1 MDFNGNG
8 FLEADRVV
16 AAPVQSGGSFD
27 LSRYVIAGGGES
39 SRDAEKED
47 IEGRNRAFLF
57 ERTYPYGSLPVD
69 ARRRAWESVAK
80 ATNRGALDYSAASTI
95 EQEQAQTWQP
105 IGPQPTIS
113 VPRHVLLEGSFSGRI
128 NSIAISPANLNLL
141 LIAGA
146 TGGVW
151 RSTDGGTNFVP
162 VTDDQV
168 DIAVGSIAFSKSNP
182 LIVYAGMGDL
192 FSYLGTGVLK
202 SIDAGLTW
210 KRVSNFTLPTP
221 GSTARIEVD
230 PIDPNRVYL
239 AQSGIQD
246 ADGVH
251 LDASGFWYSTDGG
264 VNWLR
269 TLSGNARSLVIHPT
283 NRQILYLGMQ
293 YSFEPDSRPAGL
305 FKSTDGGASWSRIY
319 SPPYDPYTVPDVKVA
334 VSPARPE
341 TVYVFT
347 GGTSGGTFSIRVEVS
362 NNSGASWTNH
372 GATGVEPGQFGYDS
386 YIFADPANADIVYT
400 GTGWVFKSTDG
411 GINWKQWVG
420 FPVVHGDQHAFAF
433 SPPNAS
439 VIYVGNDGGLWKT
452 LDDGNSFSSLNATL
466 SLTQFYSLALDPTS
480 PLYSYG
486 GSQDNGSQ
494 VRLSNTAQWEQA
506 IGGDGDLCVVD
517 LLNPSTVF
525 LTQNGAIQRLQ
536 NHGETF
542 EKTVATLGTFDEAT
556 NTRIGNHPP
565 FVGNEAD
572 ATLYFGTWRLFV
584 STDHGD
590 SWTAPSGTL
599 DLTKGVTSSGAD
611 TVSAIGVARSNT
623 KVIYTGSAQGRAMVT
638 NNGGLTWSDITKGL
652 PNRFI
657 KCIVVDRNN
666 PALAYLSVSGF
677 YTGHIFKTT
686 NAGTTWT
693 DASSTFPDIPTNA
706 LLIDPLSPSTVF
718 AGTDIGVFRSTDGGN
733 GWKPFNTGM
742 PPAAVVAFA
751 AQPTGLVQL
760 ATFGRGAYQLGAA
773 PISPTVLANISTR
786 LQVGTGDNALIGGI
800 IVTGNQNKK
809 IIVRAI
815 GPSLGFGDK
824 LADPILEVRDA
835 SGALLET
842 NDNWMDSPNK
852 QAIID
857 STIPPSNDLES
868 AIVRSVAPG
877 NYTAIVRGVS
887 NGTGIGVVE
896 AYDLDPSADSKLA
909 NISTRGLVQTGDNVL
924 IAGTIVTGQGSQKV
938 IVRGIGPS
946 LAVPGKMTDPTLELR
961 DGNGGLLEGND
972 NWMDSPNKQAIIDST
987 IPPSDPLES
996 AIVRTIAPG
1005 NYTAI
1010 LRGVNNT
1017 TGIAVVEVYAL
1028 K

>member
-1 MDFNGNG
+1 MTVGFQKLPLACSVALFFLAAEGRTQVTVPTFQGQLNDNGMLATGNCDIKPKLFDTAIVGTGMQIDSTITSSAVPLRSGVLTVPMDFNSNG
-8 FLEADRVV
+8 FPRSEGVL
-16 AAPVQSGGSFD
+16 AALGQSGSFD
-27 LSRYVIAGGGES
+27 LSWYVIAGGGES
-39 SRDAEKED
+39 GRAGEKED

-80 ATNRGALDYSAASTI
+80 ATNRGALDYSNGFKI
-95 EQEQAQTWQP
+95 EQEQAQTWQS

-128 NSIAISPANLNLL
+128 NSIAISPADRNLL

-151 RSTDGGTNFVP
+151 RSTDAGTTFVP

-202 SIDAGLTW
+202 STDAGLTW

-221 GSTARIEVD
+221 GSTAKIEVD

-264 VNWLR
+264 VNWVR

-305 FKSTDGGASWSRIY
+305 FKSTDGGGSWSRIY
-319 SPPYDPYTVPDVKVA
+319 SPPYDPYTVRDVKVA

-347 GGTSGGTFSIRVEVS
+347 GGTSGGAFSIRVEVS
-362 NNSGASWTNH
+362 NNSGASWTNN
-372 GATGVEPGQFGYDS
+372 GAAGVEPGQFGYDS
-386 YIFADPANADIVYT
+386 YIFVDPANADIVYT

-420 FPVVHGDQHAFAF
+420 FPVVHGDQHALAF
-433 SPPNAS
+433 SPANSS
-439 VIYVGNDGGLWKT
+439 VLYLGNDGGLWKT
-452 LDDGNSFSSLNATL
+452 LDGGNSFSCLNSTL
-466 SLTQFYSLALDPTS
+466 SLTQFYSLALDPIDS
-480 PLYSYG
+480 RYSYG

-494 VRLSNTAQWEQA
+494 VRLSSSQQWEQVL
-506 IGGDGDLCVVD
+506 GGDGDLCVVD
-517 LLNPSTVF
+517 FLDPSTVF
-525 LTQNGAIQRLQ
+525 MTSNTLPMQRLR

-542 EKTVATLGTFDEAT
+542 DTTVATYDTFGEGT
-556 NTRIGNHPP
+556 NRRIGYHPP

-584 STDHGD
+584 SSNLGD

-599 DLTKGVTSSGAD
+599 DLTKGITSSGAD

-623 KVIYTGSAQGRAMVT
+623 KVIYTGSAQGRAMVS
-638 NNGGLTWSDITKGL
+638 NDGGLTWTDITKGL

-657 KCIVVDRNN
+657 KCIAIDRNN

-686 NAGTTWT
+686 NAGATWMDISGT
-693 DASSTFPDIPTNA
+693 LPDIPTNT
-706 LLIDPLSPSTVF
+706 LLIDPLSPSTIF
-718 AGTDIGVFRSTDGGN
+718 AGTDIGVFRSTDGGSS
-733 GWKPFNTGM
+733 WKPFNTGM

-751 AQPTGLVQL
+751 AQPTGLIQL
-760 ATFGRGAYQLGAA
+760 ATFGRGAYQLT
-773 PISPTVLANISTR
+773 PTATPGLVANVSTR
-786 LQVGTGDNALIGGI
+786 LPVGKDDNALIQGF
-800 IVTGNQNKK
+800 IVQGPAGSTKK
-809 IIVRAI
+809 IIVRAL
-815 GPSLGFGDK
+815 GPFLEAFGITDF
-824 LADPILEVRDA
+824 LANPTLDIFDGNQMKVA
-835 SGALLET
+835 S
-842 NDNWMDSPNK
+842 NDNWKTTQVGGLITGDQFAEINASGLAPTK
-852 QAIID
+852 
-857 STIPPSNDLES
+857 DLES
-868 AIVRSVAPG
+868 AIIASLVPG
-877 NYTAIVRGVS
+877 QYTAVVRGSGNSV
-887 NGTGIGVVE
+887 GTGLVDAFDI
-896 AYDLDPSADSKLA
+896 SAASPAKLV
-909 NISTRGLVQTGDNVL
+909 NVGTRGLVQPGD
-924 IAGTIVTGQGSQKV
+924 
-938 IVRGIGPS
+938 
-946 LAVPGKMTDPTLELR
+946 
-961 DGNGGLLEGND
+961 GLL
-972 NWMDSPNKQAIIDST
+972 
-987 IPPSDPLES
+987 
-996 AIVRTIAPG
+996 
-1005 NYTAI
+1005 TA
-1010 LRGVNNT
+1010 G
-1017 TGIAVVEVYAL
+1017 
-1028 K
+1028 